1 MSLLHRLDRLPL
13 SRPHYM
19 LLLIGGL
26 GYTFDGMD
34 VAIIAF
40 LLPALRDV
48 WSLSGAEL
56 GLVGSATPIGVLI
69 GALLAGYVGDRYG
82 RKTVMC
88 WALAIY
94 CVMTLVAAFSPNF
107 TVFVIARVLAGVGT
121 GAESVIIAPFL
132 SEFIP
137 PKKRGWF
144 IGSLAGFFSFGF
156 VGAALLGRFVVPEF
170 EDGWRYAQVITAL
183 PILMLLWWRRSL
195 PESPRFL
202 LGKGRT
208 DEARA
213 IVETLENQ
221 VIAATG
227 KPLPPV
233 DAPREVE
240 PVVAP
245 APSPGLLQSLVIMF
259 GSAMRRQTTVIWVIW
274 FVVTFCYYG
283 FFAWIPSLLVERGFT
298 VTRSFEFSIIIYIA
312 QIPGYFSAAVCSDWL
327 DRKRTIALYLVGST
341 ISAWCLSQADSAG
354 AIVAAAAVLSFF
366 LNGCYAGLYAYTPE
380 SFPTAIRATGC
391 GFASAFGRVGSIM
404 APSIIGVFS
413 ASLGFAGV
421 FTMTTSVLAA
431 GVVVLLAWGVN
442 TKGYSLE
449 AIAPEKR
456 GDAVKGEGNARE
468 AWRTR

>member
-1 MSLLHRLDRLPL
+1 MSLLHRLDRLPV
-13 SRPHYM
+13 SRPHYQ

-56 GLVGSATPIGVLI
+56 GIVGSATPIGVLI
-69 GALLAGYVGDRYG
+69 GALLAGYIGDRFG

-94 CVMTLVAAFSPNF
+94 CIMTLVAAFAPSFP
-107 TVFVIARVLAGVGT
+107 VFLIARVLAGVGT

-170 EDGWRYAQVITAL
+170 DDGWRYAQVVTAL

-195 PESPRFL
+195 PESPRYL
-202 LGKGRT
+202 LGKGRSN
-208 DEARA
+208 EARA
-213 IVETLENQ
+213 IVERLEQQ

-227 KPLPPV
+227 KALPPIAQQP
-233 DAPREVE
+233 DAPR
-240 PVVAP
+240 A
-245 APSPGLLQSLVIMF
+245 APSPATPGLLQSLLIMF
-259 GSAMRRQTTVIWVIW
+259 GPAMRRQTTVIWVIW
-274 FVVTFCYYG
+274 FVITFCYYG

-298 VTRSFEFSIIIYIA
+298 ITRSFEFSIIIYIA
-312 QIPGYFSAAVCSDWL
+312 QIPGYFSAAICSDWL
-327 DRKRTIALYLVGST
+327 DRKRTIALYLAGST
-341 ISAWCLSQADSAG
+341 LSAWCLSQADSVG

-391 GFASAFGRVGSIM
+391 GFASAFGRIGSIM
-404 APSIIGVFS
+404 APTIIGVFS
-413 ASLGFAGV
+413 ASMGFAGV
-421 FTMTTSVLAA
+421 FVMTTSVLAA
-431 GVVVLLAWGVN
+431 GIVVLLAWGVN
-442 TKGYSLE
+442 TRGHALE
-449 AIAPEKR
+449 AILPQAK
-456 GDAVKGEGNARE
+456 DGEPGRRE
-468 AWRTR
+468 RQVGES

>member
-1 MSLLHRLDRLPL
+1 MSSLLHRLDRLPV
-13 SRPHYM
+13 SRPHF
-19 LLLIGGL
+19 LLLIIGVL
-26 GYTFDGMD
+26 GYTFDGTD

-40 LLPALRDV
+40 LLPALHNI
-48 WSLSGAEL
+48 WSLDGAQL
-56 GLVGSATPIGVLI
+56 GLIGSATPIGVLV
-69 GALLAGYVGDRYG
+69 GALLAGYMGDRFG

-88 WALAIY
+88 WALALY
-94 CVMTLVAAFSPNF
+94 CVMTLVAAFSTNF
-107 TVFVIARVLAGVGT
+107 TVFIIARVLAGVGT

-144 IGSLAGFFSFGF
+144 VGSLAGFFSFGF
-156 VGAALLGRFVVPEF
+156 VGAALLGRFIVPEF
-170 EDGWRYAQVITAL
+170 EDGWRYAQMITAL

-208 DEARA
+208 EEARVV
-213 IVETLENQ
+213 VETLEKQ
-221 VIAATG
+221 VMAATG

-233 DAPREVE
+233 PETVPEE
-240 PVVAP
+240 PVSSVSTE
-245 APSPGLLQSLVIMF
+245 SPGLLSSLAMMF
-259 GSAMRRQTTVIWVIW
+259 NPAMRRQTTVIWVIW

-283 FFAWIPSLLVERGFT
+283 FFAWIPSLLVARGFT
-298 VTRSFEFSIIIYIA
+298 VTRSFEFSIIIYLA

-341 ISAWCLSQADSAG
+341 ISAWCLSQAGSTG
-354 AIVAAAAVLSFF
+354 AIVAAAAILSFF

-380 SFPTAIRATGC
+380 SFPTSIRATGC

-404 APSIIGVFS
+404 APSIIGIFS

-421 FTMTTSVLAA
+421 FTMTTSVLAI
-431 GVVVLLAWGVN
+431 GVLVLLAWGVD

-449 AIAPEKR
+449 ALSSRDKKNQRDKQRQSKHTI
-456 GDAVKGEGNARE
+456 
-468 AWRTR
+468 

>member
-1 MSLLHRLDRLPL
+1 MSLLHRLDRLPV
-13 SRPHYM
+13 SRPHYL

-34 VAIIAF
+34 VAITAF
-40 LLPALRDV
+40 LLPALRDI
-48 WSLSGAEL
+48 WTLDGAQL
-56 GLVGSATPIGVLI
+56 GLIGSATPIGVLI
-69 GALLAGYVGDRYG
+69 GALLAGYMGDRFG

-94 CVMTLVAAFSPNF
+94 CIMTLVAAFSPNF
-107 TVFVIARVLAGVGT
+107 SVFIIARVLAGVGT

-144 IGSLAGFFSFGF
+144 VGSLAGFFSFGF
-156 VGAALLGRFVVPEF
+156 VGAALLGRFIVPEF

-208 DEARA
+208 EEARVV
-213 IVETLENQ
+213 VETLEKQ
-221 VIAATG
+221 VMAATG

-233 DAPREVE
+233 PEIVPEDPSLSAPT
-240 PVVAP
+240 A
-245 APSPGLLQSLVIMF
+245 SPGLLRSLTMMF
-259 GSAMRRQTTVIWVIW
+259 GPTMRRQTTVIWVIW

-298 VTRSFEFSIIIYIA
+298 VTRSFEFSIIIYLA

-341 ISAWCLSQADSAG
+341 VSAWCLSQAGSTG
-354 AIVAAAAVLSFF
+354 TIVAAAAILSFF

-380 SFPTAIRATGC
+380 SFPTSIRATGC

-404 APSIIGVFS
+404 APSIIGIFS

-431 GVVVLLAWGVN
+431 GVLVLLAWGVD

-449 AIAPEKR
+449 ALSSREK
-456 GDAVKGEGNARE
+456 KARRE
-468 AWRTR
+468 KQRQGKQAL

>member
-1 MSLLHRLDRLPL
+1 MSLLHRLDRLPV
-13 SRPHYM
+13 SRPHYL

-56 GLVGSATPIGVLI
+56 GIVGSATPIGVLI
-69 GALLAGYVGDRYG
+69 GALLAGYIGDRFG

-94 CVMTLVAAFSPNF
+94 CIMTLVAAFAPSF
-107 TVFVIARVLAGVGT
+107 SVFVVARVLAGVGT

-170 EDGWRYAQVITAL
+170 EDGWRYAQVVTAL

-195 PESPRFL
+195 PESPRYL
-202 LGKGRT
+202 LGKGRS

-213 IVETLENQ
+213 IVERLEQQ
-221 VIAATG
+221 VITATG
-227 KPLPPV
+227 KALPTVARQP
-233 DAPREVE
+233 DAPRT
-240 PVVAP
+240 PP
-245 APSPGLLQSLVIMF
+245 AAATPGLLQSLMMMF
-259 GSAMRRQTTVIWVIW
+259 GPAMRRQTTVIWVVW
-274 FVVTFCYYG
+274 FVITFCYYG

-298 VTRSFEFSIIIYIA
+298 ITRSFEFSIIIYIA

-327 DRKRTIALYLVGST
+327 DRKRTIALYLAGST
-341 ISAWCLSQADSAG
+341 VSAWCLSQADSAG

-391 GFASAFGRVGSIM
+391 GFASAFGRIGSIM
-404 APSIIGVFS
+404 APTIIGVFS
-413 ASLGFAGV
+413 ASMGFAGV
-421 FTMTTSVLAA
+421 FVMTTSVLAA
-431 GVVVLLAWGVN
+431 GIVVLLAWGVN
-442 TKGYSLE
+442 TRGHALE
-449 AIAPEKR
+449 AILPQAEAGELGR
-456 GDAVKGEGNARE
+456 RERQVGEG
-468 AWRTR
+468 